1 VKIETW
7 SEIHEAQ
14 YKTCKDILTNINE
27 THAICEVRE
36 RKRNSVLGLL
46 PTTSELAE
54 ILNQPKPKQPEMIA
68 SDKQAGI
75 IMMLEESQAENLNAQ
90 FNTP

>member
-1 VKIETW
+1 VW

-14 YKTCKDILTNINE
+14 YRTCEDILANING

-54 ILNQPKPKQPEMIA
+54 ILNQPEPEQLELQKA
-68 SDKQAGI
+68 SDKQRDI
-75 IMMLEESQAENLNAQ
+75 IALLEEAQANKLNAQ

>member
-1 VKIETW
+1 VW
-7 SEIHEAQ
+7 SEIHEAH
-14 YKTCKDILTNINE
+14 YRTCEDILANINE

-54 ILNQPKPKQPEMIA
+54 ILNQPEPEQPQTSG
-68 SDKQAGI
+68 SDKQLQEI
-75 IMMLEESQAENLNAQ
+75 LNMFEEEKPALSR
-90 FNTP
+90 

>member
-1 VKIETW
+1 VW

-14 YKTCKDILTNINE
+14 YKACKGILTNINE

-54 ILNQPKPKQPEMIA
+54 IINQPKPEQPEIAA
-68 SDKQAGI
+68 SDKQADI
-75 IMMLEESQAENLNAQ
+75 IMMLEETQAKNLNAQ
-90 FNTP
+90 FDTP

>member
-1 VKIETW
+1 VW

-14 YKTCKDILTNINE
+14 YETCASILANINE

-54 ILNQPKPKQPEMIA
+54 ILSQPEPEQPEQPQTRG
-68 SDKQAGI
+68 SDKQLQNFLN
-75 IMMLEESQAENLNAQ
+75 MFEEDQLSISR
-90 FNTP
+90 

>member
-1 VKIETW
+1 VW

-14 YKTCKDILTNINE
+14 YRTCEDILANINE

-54 ILNQPKPKQPEMIA
+54 ILNQPEPEQPEQLELQKA
-68 SDKQAGI
+68 SDKQKDI
-75 IMMLEESQAENLNAQ
+75 IALLEETQANKLNAQ